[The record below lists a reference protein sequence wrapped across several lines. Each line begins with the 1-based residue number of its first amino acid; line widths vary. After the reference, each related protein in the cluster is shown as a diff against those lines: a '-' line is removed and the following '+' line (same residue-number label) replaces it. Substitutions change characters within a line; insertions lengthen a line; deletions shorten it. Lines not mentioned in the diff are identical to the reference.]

1 MSTLSFCQIRLVVF
15 DCAGQRQSL
24 LNGTDPS
31 LYTCCSV
38 CEISKQGENQSLPLG
53 LSSMKRLVMYL
64 RRCKCVNLRGMFP
77 QQEPGIVLS
86 TLYVLTQERGTIP
99 SKCLSFT
106 AETRNRTRN
115 ISAQESAPES
125 VDSSL
130 NDVWVLNRK

>member
-64 RRCKCVNLRGMFP
+64 RRCKCVNLRGN
-77 QQEPGIVLS
+77 VS
-86 TLYVLTQERGTIP
+86 TAG
-99 SKCLSFT
+99 
-106 AETRNRTRN
+106 TRNSAKYFICSDTGERDNTFKMFVFYCRN
-115 ISAQESAPES
+115 Q
-125 VDSSL
+125 
-130 NDVWVLNRK
+130 K